1 MIHSTATSPVIFDQD
16 GMLGHS
22 LATFGDVEYI
32 QLSLPPGA
40 TLPKHA
46 LPFAIEFFLISG
58 TGTALLAEREVEMT
72 AQQLIRVEAG
82 EPRGWHNPGTAD
94 LVLLGIKH
102 IAVE

>member
-1 MIHSTATSPVIFDQD
+1 MIHSAASAPVIFDQD

-22 LATFGDVEYI
+22 LATFGNVEYI

-46 LPFAIEFFLISG
+46 LPFAIEFFVISG
-58 TGTALLAEREVEMT
+58 TGMALLADREVEVT
-72 AQQLIRVEAG
+72 ARQLIRVEAG
-82 EPRGWHNPGTAD
+82 EPRGWRNTGEEE
-94 LVLLGIKH
+94 LILLGIKH